1 MSDCLQCGRDCQ
13 GDDLF
18 CSPVCDAGSAPAAEW
33 HRLNDR
39 VAELEAEN
47 ARLRGEI
54 DQRPPDRTQ
63 LIVDDLR
70 EIVERYGSGCVHFV
84 LPNSGCIG

>member
-39 VAELEAEN
+39 VAELECEIAQ
-47 ARLRGEI
+47 ARSRVSQLTAKCNQQ
-54 DQRPPDRTQ
+54 QRD
-63 LIVDDLR
+63 IMDLR
-70 EIVERYGSGCVHFV
+70 TELARSTVE
-84 LPNSGCIG
+84 